1 MERKHFPVGQH
12 FLCET
17 PTGGFPAKENLILQ
31 KASLKEGGTVL
42 GARRPSAGHG
52 PGAEAAPSGWALG
65 QSVPYTLTLAREMLS
80 VQALRPFS
88 YRTKSWG
95 AWPGPPTP
103 PSSVA
108 SDE

>member
-1 MERKHFPVGQH
+1 MGQH
-12 FLCET
+12 FLCER
-17 PTGGFPAKENLILQ
+17 PMGGFPAKENLILQ
-31 KASLKEGGTVL
+31 KAILRKVGLCFG
-42 GARRPSAGHG
+42 RPATLCRPRSQA
-52 PGAEAAPSGWALG
+52 AEAAPSRRALA

-80 VQALRPFS
+80 VQELRPFS

-95 AWPGPPTP
+95 AWPGPPMP